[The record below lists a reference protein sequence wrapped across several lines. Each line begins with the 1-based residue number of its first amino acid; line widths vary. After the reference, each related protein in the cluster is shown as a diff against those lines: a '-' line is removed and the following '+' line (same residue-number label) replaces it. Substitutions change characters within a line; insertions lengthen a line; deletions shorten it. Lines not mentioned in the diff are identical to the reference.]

1 VCVHTHVLINPSSL
15 PSYRGFERVDNELPL
30 IGFTTHCFSSNV
42 PQTCVEIRGHH
53 SNTPNLHAHFLS
65 PSSQPQYGHS
75 LRG

>member
-1 VCVHTHVLINPSSL
+1 
-15 PSYRGFERVDNELPL
+15 
-30 IGFTTHCFSSNV
+30 
-42 PQTCVEIRGHH
+42 VEIRGHH